1 MSKPAS
7 RALVV
12 IDVQNEYIS
21 GNLLVEY
28 PDPIQ
33 SLANI
38 GTAMDAARTFGIP
51 VVVVQ
56 NTAPAGAPLFDKGTH
71 GWELHEV
78 VASRPRDHYVEKS
91 LPSAFAGTDLD
102 AWIVERGIDTV
113 TVVGYMT
120 HNCVAATV
128 VQALHAGLAVEV
140 LLDATGAVP
149 YTNRAGAASAE
160 EIHRSYSVVFQS
172 RFAAVINTAE
182 WIDAIASGKSPER
195 DTIFGSNQRA
205 RQAYELANQSG
216 TARAANWTSRV
227 ESTRRFDHHVG
238 GTDAGLSNTAG
249 RQH

>member
-1 MSKPAS
+1 MSKPAR

-21 GNLLVEY
+21 GHLLVEY
-28 PDPIQ
+28 PDPSQ

-38 GTAMDAARTFGIP
+38 GIAMDAARTSGIP

-71 GWELHEV
+71 GWGLHEV

-91 LPSAFAGTDLD
+91 LPSAFAGTDLG
-102 AWIVERGIDTV
+102 AWIAERGIDTL

-140 LLDATGAVP
+140 LSDATGSVP
-149 YTNRAGAASAE
+149 YANRAGTASAE

-172 RFAAVINTAE
+172 RFAAVLGTAE
-182 WIDAIASGKSPER
+182 WIDAIASGQSPER

-205 RQAYELANQSG
+205 RQAYVLAN
-216 TARAANWTSRV
+216 
-227 ESTRRFDHHVG
+227 
-238 GTDAGLSNTAG
+238 
-249 RQH
+249 